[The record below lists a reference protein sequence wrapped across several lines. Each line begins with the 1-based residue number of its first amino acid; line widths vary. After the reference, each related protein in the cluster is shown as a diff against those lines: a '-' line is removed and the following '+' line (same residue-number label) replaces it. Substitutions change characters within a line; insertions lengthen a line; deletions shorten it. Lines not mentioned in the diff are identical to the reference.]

1 MTDLEMVKRCA
12 EKMGF
17 SQVGAAHG
25 KIEVVSSG
33 ERFKPRE
40 DLMLERPFL
49 YDPLTNDAQA
59 MALVKRFGLW
69 IEANDDGSKS
79 IWVVTGDRVCGQ
91 NERFISKDL
100 NRAIVECVSRLPD

>member
-1 MTDLEMVKRCA
+1 
-12 EKMGF
+12 
-17 SQVGAAHG
+17 
-25 KIEVVSSG
+25 
-33 ERFKPRE
+33 
-40 DLMLERPFL
+40 
-49 YDPLTNDAQA
+49 
-59 MALVKRFGLW
+59 VKRFGLW

>member
-1 MTDLEMVKRCA
+1 MGIDMTDLEMIKKCA
-12 EKMGF
+12 EKMGYEF
-17 SQVGAAHG
+17 SDGSGTVCVSKAGVGN
-25 KIEVVSSG
+25 
-33 ERFKPRE
+33 
-40 DLMLERPFL
+40 